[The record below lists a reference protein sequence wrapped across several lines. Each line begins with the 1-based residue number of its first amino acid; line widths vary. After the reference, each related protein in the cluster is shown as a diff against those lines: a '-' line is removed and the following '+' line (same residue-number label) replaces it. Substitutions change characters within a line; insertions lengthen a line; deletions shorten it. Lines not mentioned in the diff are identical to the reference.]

1 MNATKES
8 LLALGCSLLLS
19 VGVAQASGQMSFSG
33 TVLAGTCEVN
43 GGHNNVAVILPPV
56 SSSLLRNPGQIAGN
70 TPFELRLSNCSAGLN
85 RVATYF
91 EAGPTVNPQGRLI
104 VDTGGSNN
112 VEVQLRNHNNVAM
125 NLAGAQGSQ
134 NSQVVDI
141 TSGQALLSYS
151 AEYYSL
157 GNTTPGL
164 VNTRVQYT
172 LIYP

>member
-1 MNATKES
+1 MKASKKS

-19 VGVAQASGQMSFSG
+19 AGVAQADGQMSFSG
-33 TVLAGTCEVN
+33 TVLGGTCEVN
-43 GGHNNVAVILPPV
+43 GGHNNVAVSLPSV
-56 SSSLLRNPGQIAGN
+56 SSTLLRNPGQTTGN
-70 TPFELRLSNCSAGLN
+70 TPFELRLSNCPAGLN
-85 RVATYF
+85 RVSTYF
-91 EAGPTVNPQGRLI
+91 EPGPTVNPQGRLI

-125 NLAGAQGSQ
+125 NLAAAQGSQ
-134 NSQVVDI
+134 NSQIVDI
-141 TSGQALLSYS
+141 NSGQAQLSYS

-157 GNTTPGL
+157 GGTTPGL